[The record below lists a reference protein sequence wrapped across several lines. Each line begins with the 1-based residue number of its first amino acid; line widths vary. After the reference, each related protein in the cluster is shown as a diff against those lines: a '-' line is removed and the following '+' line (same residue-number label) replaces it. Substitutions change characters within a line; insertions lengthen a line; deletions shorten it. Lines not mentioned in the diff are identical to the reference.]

1 VKEEDEGGVA
11 RPKVISR
18 RQARGDSEE
27 GSDESASE
35 SEEESEEEDEAVTA
49 RRMAVRERWGA
60 TVAARGGGGV
70 SARACRS
77 PVLEGELTSP
87 PQSLGFEVGVLDSA
101 NLTTGGD
108 GGRWSLS
115 LQIERVM
122 W

>member
-1 VKEEDEGGVA
+1 LKGQNTSDFPLQVADPRLARLSVKEEDEGGVA

-60 TVAARGGGGV
+60 TVAARGGGG
-70 SARACRS
+70 
-77 PVLEGELTSP
+77 
-87 PQSLGFEVGVLDSA
+87 GVRPGLSKSCF
-101 NLTTGGD
+101 
-108 GGRWSLS
+108 GRGTD
-115 LQIERVM
+115 
-122 W
+122 